1 MKIQNTNQNTSFGQ
15 LVPTK
20 PLLKSAIGIHTY
32 SEGRDLYLS
41 TSKKFPGHE
50 GYYKKAI
57 IIAQTAIK
65 NDDKLKKIVNHLKKT
80 PKYEIN
86 KEINKIVSD
95 IGEKIDISI

>member
-65 NDDKLKKIVNHLKKT
+65 KNEELKKIVNHLKET

-86 KEINKIVSD
+86 KEINKIVAD